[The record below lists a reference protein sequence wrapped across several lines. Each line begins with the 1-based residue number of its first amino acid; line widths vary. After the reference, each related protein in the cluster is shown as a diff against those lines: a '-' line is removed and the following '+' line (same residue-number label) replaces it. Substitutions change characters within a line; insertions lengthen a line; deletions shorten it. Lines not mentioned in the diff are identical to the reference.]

1 MSANAIRALYVALLG
16 LHPGSFRQSFGD
28 EMLFAYDDAV
38 EEFGSFWL
46 LREAAL
52 SLIRQRFF
60 RRPEERSNALCGCG
74 FMSGAYPLVGS
85 SELTAGEFFLGFL
98 LSLILF
104 MTIRPIQ

>member
-1 MSANAIRALYVALLG
+1 VSANTVRALYVALLG
-16 LHPGSFRQSFGD
+16 LHPCSFRQSFGD
-28 EMLFAYDDAV
+28 EMLFAFDDAV

-46 LREAAL
+46 LKDAAF

-60 RRPEERSNALCGCG
+60 RRSEERPNALCSCG

-85 SELTAGEFFLGFL
+85 SELTAGKFFLGFL